1 MMSRL
6 RWLLPL
12 LLLITPARADELPP
26 PLPRVGWEVAYDHLT
41 FQRPL
46 WVGHPGDGTDRMVV
60 AEQDG
65 TVYVFENIRAV
76 REVHTMLE
84 LDVYRR
90 HNEEGLL
97 GIAFHPDVA
106 ENGYVYLHYSA
117 NRPRRG
123 VVSRFRMDDTRT
135 RILPETESVVLE
147 VEQPWGNHNGG
158 DLQFGP
164 DGMLYLTFGDG
175 GGANDPRDH
184 AQDLSTLLGKILR
197 INVDAGDPYAIP
209 PDNPFV
215 EVEGARG
222 EIWAYGL
229 RNVWRMS
236 FDRETGDLWAGD
248 VGQNRWE
255 EIDVIEKGG
264 NYGWNLREG
273 SHPFR
278 GGAMRAG
285 FLDPVVDYERR
296 QAASITGGY
305 VYRGAAVPQLRGGY
319 LHADYVTG
327 YVWVLWWNGREVVR
341 HHTLGRAPSISSFGE
356 DRDGEVYFSSFDGHI
371 YRIWTHQETP

>member
-1 MMSRL
+1 MML
-6 RWLLPL
+6 RICL
-12 LLLITPARADELPP
+12 LLLVVAASAQAQTLPP
-26 PLPRVGWEVAYDHLT
+26 PLPDVGWELAFDHLT

-46 WVGHPGDGTDRMVV
+46 WVGHPGDGTDRLVV
-60 AEQDG
+60 AEQEG
-65 TVYVFENIRAV
+65 TIYVFENIRAV
-76 REVHTMLE
+76 RHVDTMAE
-84 LDVYRR
+84 LDVYSR

-106 ENGYVYLHYSA
+106 ENGYVFVHYSA

-123 VVSRFRMDDTRT
+123 VVSRFQLDESRT
-135 RILPETESVVLE
+135 RFLPETETVILE

-164 DGMLYLTFGDG
+164 DGMLYLSFGDG
-175 GGANDPRDH
+175 GAANDPQGNG
-184 AQDLSTLLGKILR
+184 QDLATLLGAILR
-197 INVDAGDPYAIP
+197 IDVDSASPYAIP

-215 EVEGARG
+215 GVEGARE

-236 FDRETGDLWAGD
+236 FDRATGDLWAGD

-255 EIDVIEKGG
+255 EIDVIVKGG

-278 GGAMRAG
+278 GGALEDG
-285 FLDPVVDYERR
+285 FLDPVVDYPRNL
-296 QAASITGGY
+296 AASITGGV
-305 VYRGAAVPQLRGGY
+305 VYRGHAVPQLRGGY

-327 YVWVLWWNGREVVR
+327 HVWAVWWNGREVVR
-341 HHTLGRAPSISSFGE
+341 HHTLGRALSVTSFGE
-356 DRDGEVYFSSFDGHI
+356 DRDGEAYFTSFDGRV
-371 YRIWTHQETP
+371 YRLWSKQDTP